1 MVILAPLT
9 KQRSPYAKGTVD
21 RDVPLA
27 MKAEP
32 AGDTLSDP
40 TARAVLRKRLWT
52 APDGTLVSA
61 PAEAHDAIVGPDCC
75 G

>member
-1 MVILAPLT
+1 
-9 KQRSPYAKGTVD
+9 
-21 RDVPLA
+21 

-61 PAEAHDAIVGPDCC
+61 PAEAHDAIVRPDCC